1 MTTAEFIAMGNAI
14 EHGDTTD
21 TRPAID
27 LIDLLS
33 GGIAALA
40 RSSIRSVVAKAIPEA
55 SAGTKI
61 FRVWGDGAGAWGRSW
76 TPVDPR
82 TVANFRNIA
91 GLPNQNSGRF
101 VSEGILQNAEGV
113 TTRGALPLHGNAGE
127 LPELIVP
134 NPQSQI
140 SLWNVQGLN
149 PEF

>member
-1 MTTAEFIAMGNAI
+1 
-14 EHGDTTD
+14 
-21 TRPAID
+21 
-27 LIDLLS
+27 
-33 GGIAALA
+33 
-40 RSSIRSVVAKAIPEA
+40 
-55 SAGTKI
+55 
-61 FRVWGDGAGAWGRSW
+61 
-76 TPVDPR
+76 
-82 TVANFRNIA
+82 VANFRNIA